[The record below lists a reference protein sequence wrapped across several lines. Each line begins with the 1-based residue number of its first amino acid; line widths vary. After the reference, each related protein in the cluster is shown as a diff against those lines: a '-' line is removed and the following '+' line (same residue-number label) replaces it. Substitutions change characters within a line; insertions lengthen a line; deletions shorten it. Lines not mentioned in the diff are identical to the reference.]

1 MERLTRG
8 GLSAFM
14 HTAHPTHSIENAPE
28 TGGISNRNQ
37 RGARLGVYL
46 LVPERVVE
54 GGQGCWTLPPRL
66 EGLVHRAE
74 RVPIERVLRR
84 RERGSVVRGYRLD
97 DPLLAAVGDA
107 ETEPCVGSV
116 RFNGNCP
123 LKRCH
128 GFDFLPIAGAL
139 HSERGQSCRGTARVI
154 CLLQVVHACPSSRFD
169 GPGSYSVQPIR
180 PELARSLLSRRNG
193 V

>member
-1 MERLTRG
+1 MERLTRQ
-8 GLSAFM
+8 GLSASAD
-14 HTAHPTHSIENAPE
+14 TTQSTHGLENAPE

-37 RGARLGVYL
+37 RGARLRVYL

-54 GGQGCWTLPPRL
+54 GGHGCWTPPPRL

-97 DPLLAAVGDA
+97 DPLLAGVGDA

-123 LKRCH
+123 LKRAYR
-128 GFDFLPIAGAL
+128 FDFP
-139 HSERGQSCRGTARVI
+139 
-154 CLLQVVHACPSSRFD
+154 
-169 GPGSYSVQPIR
+169 
-180 PELARSLLSRRNG
+180 
-193 V
+193 